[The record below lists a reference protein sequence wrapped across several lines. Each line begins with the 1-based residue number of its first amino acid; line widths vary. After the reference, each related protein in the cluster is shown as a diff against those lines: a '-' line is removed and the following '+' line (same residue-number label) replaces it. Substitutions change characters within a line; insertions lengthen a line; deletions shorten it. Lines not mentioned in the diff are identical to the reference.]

1 MCCTSRCSSCARTQ
15 CSLIILDDYII
26 SLKEQINR
34 ILKIEV
40 KKERKHLFFLKLSVF
55 IFLSL
60 KLFFYYYLL
69 L

>member
-15 CSLIILDDYII
+15 CSLIILDEYII

-40 KKERKHLFFLKLSVF
+40 KKERKHLGFFLS
-55 IFLSL
+55 
-60 KLFFYYYLL
+60 
-69 L
+69 